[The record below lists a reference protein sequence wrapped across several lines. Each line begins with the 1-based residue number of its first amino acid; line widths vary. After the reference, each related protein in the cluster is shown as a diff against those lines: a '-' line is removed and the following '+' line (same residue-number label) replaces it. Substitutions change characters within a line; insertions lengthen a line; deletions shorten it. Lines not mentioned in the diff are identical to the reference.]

1 MKSVPSFLSRSIVV
15 RRRLRGTFDFAA
27 MADRARM
34 PWRFLE
40 RHIAVDGL
48 SAA

>member
-1 MKSVPSFLSRSIVV
+1 MKSVVFEISGDRHRP
-15 RRRLRGTFDFAA
+15 RGTLDFAPI
-27 MADRARM
+27 ADRARM

-48 SAA
+48 RSG